1 MKSETAHAF
10 QSVFLVRGG
19 QALLVERFVR
29 DISKQFLGEPGDS
42 KVSVFYADE
51 TPVADVIGSACN
63 LSMFS
68 SKKVVVL
75 RRAETLDKQSLEAVK
90 QYAAAPPPH
99 ARFVLVSGDLS
110 KPDLKSAE
118 GIFVKDIR
126 EDSKTVHKRVIEEA
140 ESLGLVMERDA
151 AICLCDLVG
160 EDLNVIR
167 SELTKLAGML
177 GSGARLSRKDI
188 SQMLDR
194 RKSRDIFELTN
205 AIMDGEKTEALVILG
220 EIAAQNQ
227 IDPLF
232 ALSAVSARMRNALR
246 AAAVRKKSE
255 GASPERQ
262 KKQIAKELKIK
273 PGAAHFLWKQSRNFA
288 HRDTAR
294 IMKTLADTDRALK
307 TSRLNGYEAL
317 VRMTVSLLGK
327 R

>member
-1 MKSETAHAF
+1 MKSETANASE
-10 QSVFLVRGG
+10 SVFLVRGV
-19 QALLVERFVR
+19 QTLLVERFVR
-29 DISKQFLGEPGDS
+29 DISKQFLGEPGNS
-42 KVSVFYADE
+42 KVSIFYADE
-51 TPVADVIGSACN
+51 TPVADAISSACN

-75 RRAETLDKQSLEAVK
+75 KRAETLDKQSLEAVK
-90 QYAAAPPPH
+90 KYAAAPPPH

-126 EDSKTVHKRVIEEA
+126 EDSKTFHKTVIDEA

-151 AICLCDLVG
+151 AIYLCDLVG

-167 SELTKLAGML
+167 SELTKLAGMRD
-177 GSGARLSRKDI
+177 SGARISRKDI
-188 SQMLDR
+188 SLILER

-205 AIMDGEKTEALVILG
+205 AIMDGEKAEALVILG

-246 AAAVRKKSE
+246 AAAVRAKSK
-255 GASPERQ
+255 GASPEQQ

-273 PGAAHFLWKQSRNFA
+273 PGAAHFLWKQSHNFA

-294 IMKTLADTDRALK
+294 IMKTLAETDRALK
-307 TSRLNGYEAL
+307 SSRLNGYESL
-317 VRMTVSLLGK
+317 VKMTVSLLGK
-327 R
+327 